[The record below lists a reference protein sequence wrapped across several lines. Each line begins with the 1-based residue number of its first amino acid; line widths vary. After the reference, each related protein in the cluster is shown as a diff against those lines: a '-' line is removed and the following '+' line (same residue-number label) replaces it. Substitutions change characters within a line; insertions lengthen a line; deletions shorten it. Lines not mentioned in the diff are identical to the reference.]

1 MPIRT
6 NRRIALNE
14 TALTGEFMFKY
25 IQIFLPNLVQSN
37 ELPGHGSNKLTD
49 FEILALSQNKLD
61 EYKDTFYPVR
71 P

>member
-14 TALTGEFMFKY
+14 TALTGEFLCMY

-37 ELPGHGSNKLTD
+37 EVLGHDSNKLTD

-61 EYKDTFYPVR
+61 EYKDTFFPVK